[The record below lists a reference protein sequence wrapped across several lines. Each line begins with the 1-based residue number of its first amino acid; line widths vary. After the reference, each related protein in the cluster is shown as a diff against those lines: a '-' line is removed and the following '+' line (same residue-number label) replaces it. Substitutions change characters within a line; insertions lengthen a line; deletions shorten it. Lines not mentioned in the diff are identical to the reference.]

1 MTPLMSQLSLFRFLM
16 SLAKGFEV
24 PALAALA
31 QPELHL
37 SGRSVQIERD
47 PLLVLGRF
55 VAGVK
60 RCNWPKVCF
69 SLFEPAT
76 NLTCPWR
83 DCDGVVTYNLSSFP
97 PAVIYL
103 DIST

>member
-16 SLAKGFEV
+16 SLAEGSEV
-24 PALAALA
+24 PAKSSLAAIA
-31 QPELHL
+31 QPELRL

-47 PLLVLGRF
+47 PLSVLGRF

-69 SLFEPAT
+69 SLFEP
-76 NLTCPWR
+76 LT
-83 DCDGVVTYNLSSFP
+83 
-97 PAVIYL
+97 
-103 DIST
+103 

>member
-24 PALAALA
+24 PAKSSLMAAIA
-31 QPELHL
+31 QPEPRL

-47 PLLVLGRF
+47 PLSVLGRF

-69 SLFEPAT
+69 SLFEP
-76 NLTCPWR
+76 LT
-83 DCDGVVTYNLSSFP
+83 
-97 PAVIYL
+97 
-103 DIST
+103 

>member
-16 SLAKGFEV
+16 SLAEGFEV
-24 PALAALA
+24 PAKSSLAAIA
-31 QPELHL
+31 QREPRL

-47 PLLVLGRF
+47 PLSVLGRF

-69 SLFEPAT
+69 SLFEP
-76 NLTCPWR
+76 LT
-83 DCDGVVTYNLSSFP
+83 
-97 PAVIYL
+97 
-103 DIST
+103 